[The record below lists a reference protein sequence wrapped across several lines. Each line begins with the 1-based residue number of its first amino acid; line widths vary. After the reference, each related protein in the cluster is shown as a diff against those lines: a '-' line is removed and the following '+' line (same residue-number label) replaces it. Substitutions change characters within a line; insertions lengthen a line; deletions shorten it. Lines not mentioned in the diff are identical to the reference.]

1 MNVAFQVTRR
11 QKANIERC
19 ELRSELLC
27 GLPTFSWQL

>member
-1 MNVAFQVTRR
+1 VAFQVARR

-27 GLPTFSWQL
+27 GLPTLVGS